1 MKKLILKTALLACV
15 AIAGNAQAAG
25 VSGQGTWETT
35 LLGRDING
43 YAVPG
48 GDASS
53 VFLYDTVLKITWL
66 RNANAND
73 TVVYGYTNWPGANT
87 WAANLVVGAYDDW
100 RLPTMID
107 TGTLGC
113 NYSNSGTD
121 CGYNVQT
128 TSDGKVYSEMASL
141 WYDTL
146 GNKGDLDASGAE
158 QAGSGLTNSGDFQN
172 LQTSDYWLGLEYAPD
187 TDKAWTFGPA
197 DGYQGEDLKVV
208 GLSGQFAMAV
218 RPGDVLVPA
227 VPEPETYA
235 LMLAGLAVVGAA
247 ARRRKAK

>member
-1 MKKLILKTALLACV
+1 MKKMILKTALLACV

-25 VSGQGTWETT
+25 VPGQGTWETT

-43 YAVPG
+43 YAVAG
-48 GDASS
+48 NAASS

-66 RNANAND
+66 RDANAND
-73 TVVYGYTNWPGANT
+73 TVIDGTANWSYANT

-107 TGTLGC
+107 TGTAGC
-113 NYSNSGTD
+113 DYSYSGTD

-146 GNKGDLDASGAE
+146 GNKGGLDASGAE

-172 LQTSDYWLGLEYAPD
+172 LGDGDHWLGLEYAPD
-187 TDKAWTFGPA
+187 TDKAWIFGA
-197 DGYQGEDLKVV
+197 RDGLQFYDSKVV
-208 GLSGQFAMAV
+208 GFFGLNALVV

-235 LMLAGLAVVGAA
+235 LMLAGLAVVGAV